1 MALAAALIVSHVL
14 LIVGCYLFARGINLV
29 VRGSARA
36 KEVLT
41 SPLFWGLF
49 MILGGLCMIFSP
61 WVLPALRQAL
71 S

>member
-1 MALAAALIVSHVL
+1 MVLVIVLIVSHVL
-14 LIVGCYLFARGINLV
+14 LIGGCYLLASGISTVVKGRARP
-29 VRGSARA
+29 
-36 KEVLT
+36 KEVLR

-71 S
+71 T

>member
-1 MALAAALIVSHVL
+1 MLLAIVLILSHVL
-14 LIVGCYLFARGINLV
+14 LIGGCYFSAAGINRV
-29 VRGSARA
+29 AKGHAHA

-49 MILGGLCMIFSP
+49 MILGGLCMTFSP

>member
-1 MALAAALIVSHVL
+1 MALVIVLIVSHGL
-14 LIVGCYLFARGINLV
+14 LIGGCYFLASGVNMVAKGR
-29 VRGSARA
+29 ARA

-49 MILGGLCMIFSP
+49 MILGGLCMTFSP

>member
-1 MALAAALIVSHVL
+1 MALIVVLIVSHAL

-29 VRGSARA
+29 VSGSAPA

-49 MILGGLCMIFSP
+49 MILGGLCMVFSP
-61 WVLPALRQAL
+61 WILPVLRQAL